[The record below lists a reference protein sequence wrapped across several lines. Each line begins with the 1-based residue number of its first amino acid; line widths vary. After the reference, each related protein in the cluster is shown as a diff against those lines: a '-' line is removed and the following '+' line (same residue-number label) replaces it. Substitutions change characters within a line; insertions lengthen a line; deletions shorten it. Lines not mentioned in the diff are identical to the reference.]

1 MGELVLTTSL
11 RTLQWVDPEINAIRS
26 YLSNRWIHPRLDKR
40 TVKDLKGG
48 RYSMTK
54 DGVVYHVVSD
64 SVNALVI
71 PNVLMRDVKGMKVP
85 L

>member
-1 MGELVLTTSL
+1 
-11 RTLQWVDPEINAIRS
+11 
-26 YLSNRWIHPRLDKR
+26 
-40 TVKDLKGG
+40 
-48 RYSMTK
+48 MTK